1 MHSANAD
8 GLTERTRK
16 KNRDLIHDSMI
27 ARTPVSS
34 GARRFSE
41 GKFGGQP
48 QSHHG
53 ERPMSGRSLD
63 SPVPPNNTAQTS
75 QHRPHS
81 NQRPFQDGSHLL
93 RRHTT
98 EDLIS
103 SNEHKF
109 SGSNASFVPR
119 PPSRHFAGIE
129 GRPKSARGRVRPT
142 SQPGRETKASRENLQ
157 RVGEQVPFPP
167 LKSQSSFSKYKP
179 LPSIGTGLVV
189 EPDGDHPSHHSRIK
203 SKHDNDNDNLMLLQ
217 KTADLSLYYT
227 LPDEPKDTEPQ
238 RIHLAIRLLDGSR
251 HERWFRHT
259 DTLGTVLAFAESASK
274 NKLPPCQFCTNEVP
288 RRVFDNFSE
297 SLIQAGITSRTVLYL
312 EDIV

>member
-1 MHSANAD
+1 M
-8 GLTERTRK
+8 
-16 KNRDLIHDSMI
+16 

-34 GARRFSE
+34 DARHFSE
-41 GKFGGQP
+41 GKFGGRP
-48 QSHHG
+48 QSRHSK
-53 ERPMSGRSLD
+53 RPTSSRSLD
-63 SPVPPNNTAQTS
+63 SPVPPNNMTQIS
-75 QHRPHS
+75 QHRPLL
-81 NQRPFQDGSHLL
+81 NRRPSHDGSHLL

-98 EDLIS
+98 EDLVS

-119 PPSRHFAGIE
+119 PPSRHFAGME
-129 GRPKSARGRVRPT
+129 GRPKSAKGPVRPT
-142 SQPGRETKASRENLQ
+142 SHHGRERTASRENMQ
-157 RVGEQVPFPP
+157 CAREQVSFPPP

-189 EPDGDHPSHHSRIK
+189 ESDGDHPSHHFRIK
-203 SKHDNDNDNLMLLQ
+203 SKNDNDNDNVLLLQ
-217 KTADLSLYYT
+217 KTADLSLHNT

-259 DTLGTVLAFAESASK
+259 DTLGTVLGFAESVSK

-288 RRVFDNFSE
+288 RRVYNNFSE
-297 SLIQAGITSRTVLYL
+297 SLTKAGITSKTVLYL

>member
-1 MHSANAD
+1 MFKSILSCTLDVQWQNFY
-8 GLTERTRK
+8 LFVF
-16 KNRDLIHDSMI
+16 M
-27 ARTPVSS
+27 P
-34 GARRFSE
+34 
-41 GKFGGQP
+41 GKFGGWP
-48 QSHHG
+48 QLHHG
-53 ERPMSGRSLD
+53 KRPTSSRSLD
-63 SPVPPNNTAQTS
+63 SPVSPNNVTQIS
-75 QHRPHS
+75 QRKPHS
-81 NQRPFQDGSHLL
+81 NQGLSHDGRHLL

-119 PPSRHFAGIE
+119 PPSRHFTGIE
-129 GRPKSARGRVRPT
+129 DRPKSAKGRVRPT
-142 SQPGRETKASRENLQ
+142 SQLGRERTASRENLKCA
-157 RVGEQVPFPP
+157 GEQVTFPPP

-189 EPDGDHPSHHSRIK
+189 EPDGDHPSHHSHIK
-203 SKHDNDNDNLMLLQ
+203 SKHDNNNALSLQ
-217 KTADLSLYYT
+217 KTADLSLHCT
-227 LPDEPKDTEPQ
+227 PPDEPKDTEPQ

-259 DTLGTVLAFAESASK
+259 DTLGMVLGFAESMGK

-288 RRVFDNFSE
+288 KRVYNNFSE
-297 SLIQAGITSRTVLYL
+297 SLTKAGITSRTVLYL